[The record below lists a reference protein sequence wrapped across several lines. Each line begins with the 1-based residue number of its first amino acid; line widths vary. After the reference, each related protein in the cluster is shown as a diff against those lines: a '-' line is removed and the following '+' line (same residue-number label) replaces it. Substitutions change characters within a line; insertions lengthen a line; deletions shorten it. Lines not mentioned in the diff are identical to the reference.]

1 MASSP
6 KQPKFIHEIVDD
18 LTKGKTFDHLPDE
31 VQLKIVKFLEVKDII
46 RCAQVSKRTRRIC
59 RDGSI
64 WKKVNLFR
72 KVVPSEFIVMILENG
87 CKHISICKVLK

>member
-1 MASSP
+1 MATSS
-6 KQPKFIHEIVDD
+6 KQPKLFRGISDG
-18 LTKGKTFDHLPDE
+18 LTGGKTFNHMPDE
-31 VQLKIVKFLEVKDII
+31 VQLKIFKALEIKDLIC
-46 RCAQVSKRTRRIC
+46 CAQVSKRTRRIC